1 MDREVMNIFEA
12 SQYLKCHPST
22 LRRLLKHGRVP
33 GFKIGSDWRFRRDQ
47 IDKWMDEHTVK
58 VRMGRGAAD

>member
-1 MDREVMNIFEA
+1 MLTSKRIESTIANISALE
-12 SQYLKCHPST
+12 
-22 LRRLLKHGRVP
+22 RR
-33 GFKIGSDWRFRRDQ
+33 RFRRDQ